1 MCVGKLAHALYIGPG
16 MGNQRNGKNPHQGPV
31 AVVHNGLPATMERGN
46 SPAIPLDRLA
56 GCPAHVENFIIR
68 GKYPMNQPRRRLCKA
83 MYGPQD
89 QMMSIRTRAMAA
101 KVASTARENSK
112 NPALTFLLWTMVWD
126 CGTSLALRKAV
137 TTGL

>member
-1 MCVGKLAHALYIGPG
+1 MEKFVCFESFAPLARPILKTWFKGIAGEKTG
-16 MGNQRNGKNPHQGPV
+16 VR
-31 AVVHNGLPATMERGN
+31 PAGQEFTE
-46 SPAIPLDRLA
+46 AAAWI
-56 GCPAHVENFIIR
+56 
-68 GKYPMNQPRRRLCKA
+68 RLCKA

>member
-1 MCVGKLAHALYIGPG
+1 MEKFVCFESFAPLARPILKTWFKGIAGEKTGVRPAGQEFTEAGGGGGPPG
-16 MGNQRNGKNPHQGPV
+16 GGGGGGCGGGGGGGP
-31 AVVHNGLPATMERGN
+31 P
-46 SPAIPLDRLA
+46 PP
-56 GCPAHVENFIIR
+56 P
-68 GKYPMNQPRRRLCKA
+68 PRLCKA

>member
-1 MCVGKLAHALYIGPG
+1 MVQGDSRRENWCEADRAGVYRGGGGGDPPPPPPKAKKLAPGPQCYNKTYG
-16 MGNQRNGKNPHQGPV
+16 GGAPPGP
-31 AVVHNGLPATMERGN
+31 AFSGGGGWP
-46 SPAIPLDRLA
+46 PP
-56 GCPAHVENFIIR
+56 P
-68 GKYPMNQPRRRLCKA
+68 PRLCKA

>member
-1 MCVGKLAHALYIGPG
+1 
-16 MGNQRNGKNPHQGPV
+16 
-31 AVVHNGLPATMERGN
+31 MERFVCFESFAPLARPILKTWFKGIAGEKTGVR
-46 SPAIPLDRLA
+46 PAGQEFTEA
-56 GCPAHVENFIIR
+56 GGGGGP
-68 GKYPMNQPRRRLCKA
+68 PPPPRLCKA